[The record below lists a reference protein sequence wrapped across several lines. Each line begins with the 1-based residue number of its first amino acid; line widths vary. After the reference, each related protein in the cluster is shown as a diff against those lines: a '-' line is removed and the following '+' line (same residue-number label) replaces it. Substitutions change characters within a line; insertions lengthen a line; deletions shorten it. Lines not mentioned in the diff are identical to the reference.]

1 MKKRKFSDIYSL
13 LKLHDKTT
21 NKISAKLVE
30 KCGFQISNC
39 TPRIQFSMKK
49 IQKSIYLKNCI
60 FDFSEI
66 FTHVRGVLGASFG
79 IIKKGGLCACLFSIR
94 EKQSFLAKKRK
105 REENFKIFFGGPP
118 TGLETNLHT
127 KFQPA
132 ATYSLGDLRCDRQRD
147 RGTTVKHNTHPLSRA
162 YKKREIGKKLE
173 FL

>member
-1 MKKRKFSDIYSL
+1 MICFQILKLPLKIAFSMKKRKFSDIYSL

-30 KCGFQISNC
+30 KCGFQFSSC

-79 IIKKGGLCACLFSIR
+79 TKKKGGLCVCLFSIR
-94 EKQSFLAKKRK
+94 ERKSFLPKKRK
-105 REENFKIFFGGPP
+105 REEIFKTFFGISG
-118 TGLETNLHT
+118 TAVEIHLHT
-127 KFQPA
+127 KFHTA
-132 ATYSLGDLRCDRQRD
+132 
-147 RGTTVKHNTHPLSRA
+147 VTHS
-162 YKKREIGKKLE
+162 
-173 FL
+173 